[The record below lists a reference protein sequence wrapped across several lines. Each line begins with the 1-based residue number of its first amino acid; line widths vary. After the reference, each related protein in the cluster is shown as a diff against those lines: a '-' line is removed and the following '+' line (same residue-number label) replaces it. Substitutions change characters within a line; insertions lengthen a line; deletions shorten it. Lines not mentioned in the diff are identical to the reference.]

1 MTALKLDHVA
11 VALGARTVLTDVNLS
26 FAPGELVGVMGPN
39 GSGKST
45 LMRAAGGLIARAAG
59 EITVLDKPLDQWR
72 GNELGRAV
80 AYLPQGG
87 QAHWPLSVRAL
98 VTLGRLPH
106 AHRFVRTS
114 SQDIVAVER
123 AMTACDVIHLADRP
137 VTALSG
143 GERARALLARALA
156 GEAKILLADEPFA
169 QLDPN
174 HQLHAMEVLQSSAQS
189 GALVI
194 VVLHDLSIAARHC
207 TRVILMSEG
216 CIAADGNPSDVL
228 SSENLRK
235 TFGVD
240 AFIGEHG
247 GAPVILPLRRRA

>member
-1 MTALKLDHVA
+1 MSALTFDLVA
-11 VALGARTVLTDVNLS
+11 VELAKRTIVSDITLT
-26 FAPGELVGVMGPN
+26 FEPGELVGIMGPN

-45 LMRAAGGLIARAAG
+45 IMRTAAGLIDAARG
-59 EITVLDKPLDQWR
+59 TVSILGKSIKDWR
-72 GNELGRAV
+72 RNDLGRTIG
-80 AYLPQGG
+80 YLPQGG
-87 QAHWPLSVRAL
+87 QVHWPLSVRAL

-106 AHRFVRTS
+106 AHRFARAS
-114 SQDIVAVER
+114 AQDEAAVHR
-123 AMTACDVIHLADRP
+123 AMTACDVTHLADRP

-156 GEAKILLADEPFA
+156 GDAKILLADEPFA

-174 HQLHAMEVLQSSAQS
+174 HQLHAMEVLQSTAQA
-189 GALVI
+189 GALVV

-207 TRVILMSEG
+207 SRVILMSEG
-216 CIAADGNPSDVL
+216 RIDADGPPADIL

-240 AFIGEHG
+240 AYIGEHG

>member
-1 MTALKLDHVA
+1 MTALAFDNVA
-11 VALGARTVLTDVNLS
+11 VALAKRTIVRDLTL
-26 FAPGELVGVMGPN
+26 ALRPGELVGVMGPN

-45 LMRAAGGLIARAAG
+45 FMRAAAGLLPAAAG
-59 EITVLDKPLDQWR
+59 QISVLGKPIALWR
-72 GNELGRAV
+72 RNELGRAV
-80 AYLPQGG
+80 GYLPQGG
-87 QAHWPLSVRAL
+87 QVHWPLTVRAL

-106 AHRFVRTS
+106 AHRFARAS
-114 SQDIVAVER
+114 ADDEAAVER
-123 AMTACDVIHLADRP
+123 AMTACDVAHLALRP

-174 HQLHAMEVLQSSAQS
+174 HQLHAMEVLQSCAQA
-189 GALVI
+189 GALVV

-207 TRVILMSEG
+207 SRVVLMSEG
-216 CIAADGNPSDVL
+216 RIAADGPPAEIL
-228 SSENLRK
+228 SGDNLRQ

-240 AFIGEHG
+240 AYIGDHA

>member
-1 MTALKLDHVA
+1 MTALAFENVA
-11 VALGARTVLTDVNLS
+11 VNLAKRTIVSDITLA
-26 FAPGELVGVMGPN
+26 FEPGELVGVMGPN

-45 LMRAAGGLIARAAG
+45 FMRAAAGLIDAASG
-59 EITVLDKPLDQWR
+59 AISIFGKPIASWRRNDRGRTV
-72 GNELGRAV
+72 G
-80 AYLPQGG
+80 YLPQGG
-87 QAHWPLSVRAL
+87 QVHWPLTVRAL

-106 AHRFVRTS
+106 ADRFARAS
-114 SQDIVAVER
+114 SQDEAAVAR
-123 AMTACDVIHLADRP
+123 AMTACDVAHLADRP
-137 VTALSG
+137 VSVLSG

-156 GEAKILLADEPFA
+156 GDAKILLADEPFA

-174 HQLHAMEVLQSSAQS
+174 HQLHAMEVLQSTARA
-189 GALVI
+189 GALVV

-207 TRVILMSEG
+207 SRVILMAQG
-216 CIAADGNPSDVL
+216 RIAADGAPAAIL
-228 SSENLRK
+228 SSDNLRK

>member
-1 MTALKLDHVA
+1 MTALSLERVA
-11 VALGARTVLTDVNLS
+11 VALTGRTVLQDLTLS
-26 FAPGELVGVMGPN
+26 FAPGECVGVMGPN

-45 LMRAAGGLIARAAG
+45 FMRAAAGLIDRAGGTIA
-59 EITVLDKPLDQWR
+59 VLGKPIESWR
-72 GNELGRAV
+72 RNELGRAV

-87 QAHWPLSVRAL
+87 QIHWPLTVRAL
-98 VTLGRLPH
+98 VALGRLPYV
-106 AHRFVRTS
+106 HRFVRKS
-114 SQDIVAVER
+114 AADDKAIER
-123 AMTACDVIHLADRP
+123 AMAACDIAHLADRP

-143 GERARALLARALA
+143 GERARALLARALS
-156 GEAKILLADEPFA
+156 GDAKILLADEPFA
-169 QLDPN
+169 QLDPS
-174 HQLHAMEVLQSSAQS
+174 HQLHAMEVLQSTARA

-207 TRVILMSEG
+207 SRVVLLSQG
-216 CIAADGNPSDVL
+216 HIAGDGPPSSVL

-247 GAPVILPLRRRA
+247 GAPVILPLRRQA